1 MKSAEWFFDFIS
13 PFSYLQ
19 FESFGELPQDLA
31 ITLRPIVFAGLLT
44 HLQHKGPAEIPGKRR
59 FTYRHVQW
67 LAKDRGIPLRFPPAH
82 PFNPIRALRL
92 AVALGS
98 KPEAVRTIFRFIWR
112 QGRALDAP
120 AGWGELQAALGI
132 TNADE
137 LVAARPVK
145 DQLRENG
152 ERAIALGIFGV
163 PTFVIDGEVFWG
175 LDATGMVA
183 DYLRDAGWLR
193 SDEMTRL
200 DALPVG
206 ASRTGLH
213 PKE

>member
-19 FESFGELPQDLA
+19 FECFGELPRDVT
-31 ITLRPIVFAGLLT
+31 ITLRPLVFAAILN

-67 LAKDRGIPLRFPPAH
+67 LARSRGIALRFPPAH

-92 AVALGS
+92 AIALGS
-98 KPEAVRTIFRFIWR
+98 SREVVGTIFRFIWR
-112 QGRALDAP
+112 EGRALDTTADWQ
-120 AGWGELQAALGI
+120 ALEAALGI
-132 TNADE
+132 RNADE
-137 LVAARPVK
+137 LIAAQHVK
-145 DQLRENG
+145 DELRSNG
-152 ERAIALGIFGV
+152 ERAVAHGIFGV

-183 DYLRDAGWLR
+183 DYLRDAGWF
-193 SDEMTRL
+193 SSGEMARL

-206 ASRTGLH
+206 ASRT
-213 PKE
+213 